1 MNAREV
7 MSLVDLAAP
16 PTWGRTRRLAAC
28 RQIEDLRGAFRRSV
42 PRAVADFV
50 DGGAEDEVT
59 LRRNREAFERVR
71 LVPRLFAGAP
81 DVDLSTEL
89 LGDRVTMPVALAPTG
104 IARLV
109 HPEGEL
115 AVARAAARAG
125 VIYTVPCMGSVT
137 LEDVAAA
144 VPPGSPQWFQ
154 LYVWRDRGLTRELVQ
169 RAQSAGYRALVV
181 TLDTPV
187 SGARER
193 DIANGM
199 NVPPKLTR
207 AAAIDAAR
215 HPAWWTRF
223 LAGAPPALENVRD
236 RTPNA
241 TDTTTMEYTA
251 QQFDPQASWS
261 DLQPVLDAWDG
272 PLIAKGV
279 LSAADAER
287 AVDAGATGVIVSN
300 HGGRQLDRAPSSFQ
314 VLPAVVDAVGDR
326 ATVLIDSGVRRGGDV
341 VAALAT
347 GASACLIGRPYLYG
361 LGAGGEQGVTRAL
374 ELLEGELRRTLTLL
388 GAGSPGELDET
399 FIAAPGELERRV

>member
-28 RQIEDLRGAFRRSV
+28 RQIEDLHGAFRRSV

-81 DVDLSTEL
+81 GVDLSTEL

-137 LEDVAAA
+137 LEEVAAA
-144 VPPGSPQWFQ
+144 VPPGTPQWFQ

-236 RTPNA
+236 RTANA
-241 TDTTTMEYTA
+241 TNTTTMEYTA
-251 QQFDPQASWS
+251 QQFDPQATWS

-300 HGGRQLDRAPSSFQ
+300 HGGRQLDRAPSSFE

-361 LGAGGEQGVTRAL
+361 LGAGGEQGVARAL
-374 ELLEGELRRTLTLL
+374 ELFEGELRRTMTLL
-388 GAGSPGELDET
+388 GAGSSGELDET
-399 FIAAPGELERRV
+399 FVAAPGELERRV

>member
-7 MSLVDLAAP
+7 MSLLDLAAP

-81 DVDLSTEL
+81 GVDLSTEL

-104 IARLV
+104 IVRLV

-125 VIYTVPCMGSVT
+125 VIYTVPCMASVT
-137 LEDVAAA
+137 LEEVAAA
-144 VPPGSPQWFQ
+144 VPPGTPQWFQ

-169 RAQSAGYRALVV
+169 RAQRAGYRALVV

-215 HPAWWTRF
+215 HPGWWTRF
-223 LAGAPPALENVRD
+223 LAGPPPALENVRD

-241 TDTTTMEYTA
+241 TDTTTMEYVA
-251 QQFDPQASWS
+251 QQFDPQATWS

-272 PLIAKGV
+272 PVIAKGV

-300 HGGRQLDRAPSSFQ
+300 HGGRQLDRAPSSFE
-314 VLPAVVDAVGDR
+314 VLSAVVDAVGDR
-326 ATVLIDSGVRRGGDV
+326 ATVMIDSGVRRGGDV

-361 LGAGGEQGVTRAL
+361 LGAGGEPGVTRAL
-374 ELLEGELRRTLTLL
+374 ELLEGELRRTMTLL